1 MRLLSRR
8 LLALVGMSAST
19 LVAVPS
25 WASPYFQT
33 NLVSDLPGFAQLT
46 DASLKNPWGMS
57 FSAGSPFWV
66 SDQATNSSTLYRV
79 VNGVVTKVSLTVGIP
94 TTAGGPQGPTGQ
106 VNNNTS
112 SFVLTS
118 STGVMAP
125 ANFIFANLNGTIS
138 AWNGGAGTTSVVK
151 ATTPGAVYTGLAIAT
166 SGSGPR
172 LYAANGAS
180 GKIDVFDGSFA
191 PVTTLPSTAFVN
203 TDPRLAGLAPFNV
216 QNIGGSIYV
225 TYAAPG
231 RAAQIIAGE
240 GSGAV
245 AVFDTNGAL
254 IRTVVAG
261 SKLASPWGIT
271 LAPAG
276 FGGFSGDLLIGNF
289 SFVASEI
296 NAFDPVT
303 GAFLGTIADQS
314 GATLINSGLWG
325 LAFGNGVSGDA
336 RTLYFTAGINEERNG
351 LFGSIAAIPEPG
363 TLALFAVGLVAF
375 ATRIP
380 RRRRSG
386 RLST

>member
-1 MRLLSRR
+1 MRHFSRQ
-8 LLALVGMSAST
+8 LLALLGFAVST

-25 WASPYFQT
+25 WASPYFQA
-33 NLVSDLPGFAQLT
+33 NLVSDVPGLAQIT

-57 FSAGSPFWV
+57 FSATSPFWV
-66 SDQATNSSTLYRV
+66 SDQGTGLSTLYRV
-79 VNGVVTKVSLTVGIP
+79 TNGVVSKVGLTVTIP
-94 TTAGGPQGPTGQ
+94 ATGGGPQGPTGQ

-138 AWNGGAGTTSVVK
+138 AWNGGAGTNAVVR
-151 ATTPGAVYTGLAIAT
+151 ATTAGAVYTGLAIGT

-191 PVTTLPSTAFVN
+191 SVTTLPATAFVN

-225 TYAAPG
+225 TYAARG
-231 RAAQIIAGE
+231 RAAQIAAGE

-245 AVFDTNGAL
+245 AVFDTNGTL
-254 IRTVVAG
+254 IRTIVAG

-271 LAPAG
+271 IAPAG

-289 SFVASEI
+289 SFAVSEI
-296 NAFDPVT
+296 NAFDPLT
-303 GAFLGTIADQS
+303 GAFLGTIADQ
-314 GATLINSGLWG
+314 GGNKLFNSGLWG
-325 LAFGNGVSGDA
+325 LAFGNGSSGDA
-336 RTLYFTAGINEERNG
+336 RTLYFNAGINEERNG
-351 LFGSIAAIPEPG
+351 LFGSITAIPEPE
-363 TLALFAVGLVAF
+363 TLALFAVGLVAL
-375 ATRIP
+375 AARVS
-380 RRRRSG
+380 RRRLSG
-386 RLST
+386 I